1 MPFGDKGQL
10 GACQVIFGLY
20 SARLWCC
27 AFDRTLSLYSTTN
40 LRNVTP
46 VLPLLYSASNIGCNP
61 NLSLCCDDRRR
72 YDELETVVKHRISG

>member
-61 NLSLCCDDRRR
+61 NL
-72 YDELETVVKHRISG
+72 TVFVVTTEEDTMSSKLL